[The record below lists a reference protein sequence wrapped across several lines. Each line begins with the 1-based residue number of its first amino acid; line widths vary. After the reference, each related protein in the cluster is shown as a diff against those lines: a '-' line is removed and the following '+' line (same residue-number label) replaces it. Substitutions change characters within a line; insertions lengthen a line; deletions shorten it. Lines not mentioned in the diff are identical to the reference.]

1 MEESEQSL
9 PDHVEETVRAI
20 ERLHSEHRDEATPV
34 ERHVDSAT
42 ALFGR
47 PGFVGVL
54 ILFVLCWVGVNL
66 VLLNSGLAAFDVPP
80 FPWLE
85 DALTLTALFLAAL
98 ILTTQ
103 RRADRLASHSEKMTL
118 QLALVSEQKTAKIIE
133 LLEELRRDSPQI
145 KDRVDTEADA
155 MATRADPQAVSEA
168 IRESHVAE
176 PAANHDRRR

>member
-1 MEESEQSL
+1 MEESKPSL

-20 ERLHSEHRDEATPV
+20 EQLRAEHQDKATPA
-34 ERHVDSAT
+34 ERHVDSVT

-54 ILFVLCWVGVNL
+54 ILFVLSWVGVNL
-66 VLLNSGLAAFDVPP
+66 ALLDRGLAAFDVPP

-85 DALTLTALFLAAL
+85 GALTLTALFLAAL

-103 RRADRLASHSEKMTL
+103 RRADRLASHREQMTL
-118 QLALVSEQKTAKIIE
+118 QLALANEQKTAKIIA

-155 MATRADPQAVSEA
+155 MATRADPRAVSEA
-168 IRESHVAE
+168 IKESHIA
-176 PAANHDRRR
+176 DRGDRGDQQ